1 MHAHLMTLEQAAD
14 LLQLHPRTVVA
25 KARSG
30 QLPGAK
36 LGGSWRFW
44 KPSIE
49 AVLTGRPWTPDEAD
63 GDPEWV
69 NTTRAAEL
77 LGTTRQT
84 ILNLVTRGQLPAGKV
99 AGQWRV
105 HWWRVRD
112 AIAAGED
119 VAAPWSPRKGRR

>member
-1 MHAHLMTLEQAAD
+1 MTLEQAAE

-25 KARSG
+25 KARTG

-44 KPSIE
+44 KPSLE
-49 AVLTGRPWTPDEAD
+49 AVLTGAPTVAPTG

-69 NTTRAAEL
+69 NTTQAAEL

-84 ILNLVTRGQLPAGKV
+84 ILNLVSRGQLPAGKV

-112 AIAAGED
+112 AIAAGQD
-119 VAAPWSPRKGRR
+119 VMPLRS